1 MTATRGTN
9 FRGIDMKMH
18 EVIIIPI
25 VKNCIS
31 IFFVFL
37 VCMLLSNIP
46 IPGLTPT
53 QILQYITGRIG
64 CVINSIT
71 TLFMLYRQFKNYK
84 KINFTQYEKDAEFFI
99 LLGMIGQIVI
109 LGILLYHAFVGF

>member
-1 MTATRGTN
+1 
-9 FRGIDMKMH
+9 MKIL
-18 EVIIIPI
+18 EIIVIPI
-25 VKNCIS
+25 AKNCIS
-31 IFFVFL
+31 IFCVFL
-37 VCMLLSNIP
+37 ACMLLSNIP
-46 IPGLTPT
+46 IPGLTAT

-84 KINFTQYEKDAEFFI
+84 KINFTQYEKDTEFFI
-99 LLGMIGQIVI
+99 LLEMIGQIVI